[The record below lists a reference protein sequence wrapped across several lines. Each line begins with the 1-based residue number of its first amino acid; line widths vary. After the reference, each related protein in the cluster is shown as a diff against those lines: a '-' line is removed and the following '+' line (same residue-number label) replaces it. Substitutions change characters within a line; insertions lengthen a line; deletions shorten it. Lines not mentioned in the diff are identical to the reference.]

1 MDAEGKSEVDSRLQ
15 ISENKGEKTQKDLI
29 LQQWLKHSLR
39 KNKRLKREKKR
50 RKSKAVI
57 KVVGRIDLDKQCG
70 VINSLNNK
78 PCNRLIPTFSI
89 SGKNPSYTLK
99 VKIICQITTIMT
111 NKQDDVKEKDVEQNK
126 TSSAPY
132 FA

>member
-15 ISENKGEKTQKDLI
+15 ISENKGEKT
-29 LQQWLKHSLR
+29 R
-39 KNKRLKREKKR
+39 KKRPNSPTVAETLPEKKQKVKKGKEKKKV
-50 RKSKAVI
+50 KSRNK
-57 KVVGRIDLDKQCG
+57 RIDLDKQCG